1 MDCRDVQPLLHPYSD
16 GELDLV
22 RHLQVEHHLAECTA
36 CADRERELRQLR
48 GMFAETPLYHRAPDS
63 LREKVLAALDTQAT
77 PAPTTPAPAARKRRP
92 WAAFAATAAG
102 IVLAFA
108 AGLAAVGVW
117 EPSDADYRLAE
128 QVAAGHVRSLQA
140 DHLTDQPSSDRHVV
154 KPWFQDKLSFS
165 PQVPD
170 LAADG
175 FPLAGGRLDYI
186 TDRPVAAI
194 VYHRS
199 LHTINLFTW
208 PATDDADR
216 PVRSLHRQ
224 GFHLRQW
231 QHAGM
236 TYWAVSDLNPQ
247 ELDDFVRLYRGQA
260 DAVSP

>member
-1 MDCRDVQPLLHPYSD
+1 MNVDCRDVQPLLHPYSD

-22 RHLQVEHHLAECTA
+22 RHLQIEHHLAECTE
-36 CADRERELRQLR
+36 CAEREREVRQLR
-48 GMFAETPLYHRAPDS
+48 GMFADTPLYHRAPDT
-63 LREKVLAALDTQAT
+63 LRQKVLAALDAPAT
-77 PAPTTPAPAARKRRP
+77 PAPVARKRRP
-92 WAAFAATAAG
+92 WQVFAATAAG
-102 IVLAFA
+102 VALALGT
-108 AGLAAVGVW
+108 GLTAAVVLGR
-117 EPSDADYRLAE
+117 SDADSRLAE

-140 DHLTDQPSSDRHVV
+140 DHLTDMPSSDKHQV
-154 KPWFQDKLSFS
+154 KPWFQTKLPFS

-170 LAADG
+170 LATDG

-194 VYHRS
+194 VYHRR

-208 PATDDADR
+208 PAADDAER

-231 QHAGM
+231 QHSGM

-247 ELDDFVRLYRGQA
+247 ELDDFVHLYREHA
-260 DAVSP
+260 ASPP

>member
-1 MDCRDVQPLLHPYSD
+1 MTVDCRDVQPLLHPYSD

-22 RHLQVEHHLAECTA
+22 RHLQIEHHLAECTE
-36 CADRERELRQLR
+36 CAEREREVRQLR
-48 GMFAETPLYHRAPDS
+48 GMFADAPLYHRAPDS
-63 LREKVLAALDTQAT
+63 LRRKVLAALD
-77 PAPTTPAPAARKRRP
+77 APAAAAPVVRKRRP

-102 IVLAFA
+102 IALAVTA
-108 AGLAAVGVW
+108 ALVW
-117 EPSDADYRLAE
+117 GRTDADSRVAE
-128 QVAAGHVRSLQA
+128 QVTAGHVRSLQA
-140 DHLTDQPSSDRHVV
+140 AHLTDQPSSDRHQV
-154 KPWFQDKLSFS
+154 KPWFQDKLDFS

-175 FPLAGGRLDYI
+175 FPLAGGRLDYLA
-186 TDRPVAAI
+186 DRPVAAI
-194 VYHRS
+194 VYHRRQ
-199 LHTINLFTW
+199 HAINLFTW
-208 PATDDADR
+208 PAGDGADR